1 MKIHGQERNR
11 SFLFLQ
17 TKEEKKATRTKGTFK
32 PLEILM
38 ASEKQYRSI
47 EVSVCMFSLAQYTHY
62 THIPLEEMNM
72 HKIASFQVSSCFFSP
87 ALRLFCHFGIV
98 DFTVFSLCSFCFEIV
113 CLSPSFSHFRYSFSF
128 AYATGLN
135 APHNMLMHVNQL
147 K

>member
-72 HKIASFQVSSCFFSP
+72 HKIASFQVSSCFF
-87 ALRLFCHFGIV
+87 LL
-98 DFTVFSLCSFCFEIV
+98 
-113 CLSPSFSHFRYSFSF
+113 LSVSF
-128 AYATGLN
+128 ATSALLILRCSLYVRFVSKSFVCRLPFRIFVTLSRL
-135 APHNMLMHVNQL
+135 HMQL
-147 K
+147 A